1 MPKCFRWFA
10 YLDKIT
16 YFCYN
21 LKQIT
26 MRTFKTIL
34 TALVVMLG
42 VVACTEDA
50 PSNGNETKTP
60 VIKFQSEIVEIDYD
74 GAEVLVDYTIE
85 FPVKGESVV
94 INNTAEWLTVE
105 AVGNAQLKFT
115 AVANDAEAERKT
127 DVVVSYKGAESVTL
141 KVTQDYNAVANSPIA
156 IKFVAADHASVTVDI
171 VTADPELTWIPMIT
185 YKEYFDEYTSD
196 DEIFASDMEYFEY
209 LADMWDYTLAEFI
222 EEMVGVGTEEGLV
235 IEDLEPSTE
244 YVVYAYGVSLEGE
257 RTTDIVS
264 LAITTAEPYDGDL
277 TFEISAVEEDFSLS
291 FTITPSHKG
300 VGYMY
305 GIATEAQINEWKE
318 LAGSDNL
325 RDAIQL
331 GDIEAGIA
339 DLMDYGLVEERSDYY
354 DIFSESDVMDYGWE
368 ELKAAT
374 KYIIYAAKWNENCE
388 IVGEV
393 ATYEHTSASV
403 EASDNV
409 ITVEISEITQSSV
422 TVTTTTSNYDDYVVL
437 PVRASEVEELN
448 DEEAFAFVMG
458 AYEYLVSEYTYYSDI
473 CETYTRMRPET
484 NYTLLVF
491 GCQAGIQT
499 TAMQRVNFTTLAS
512 GDPKE
517 CTFDIEVM
525 DIESDCAW
533 VEITPS
539 DKGHYYHWMAYPA
552 SFTADEVKAV
562 VTDRLENTYE
572 GDVEAFSSWE
582 LSQGDEETTVWDLI
596 PNTEYKIGLIIM
608 DYDTG
613 EFLSDVVFGEVFKTP
628 EVVYADITFDVQF
641 GKYFDIDALVAAGY
655 TQFEGEDYAGQAIMS
670 IDVAVEGE
678 CSEFY
683 YDIYNND
690 LSDTVKYPDAIFY
703 EGLWYGMDAS
713 HSMVVLDYDTVM
725 TFVAVGYDYSYE
737 PSALYRKV
745 FTLTK
750 DGASPVEEFGAEAS
764 VARSMVIAPEQKSA
778 RVERKFN
785 KADYVYTSE
794 FVAKSNEAMA
804 SIKSERRAN
813 AEKEVALRLSAKSKA
828 KGCRIAR

>member
-1 MPKCFRWFA
+1 
-10 YLDKIT
+10 
-16 YFCYN
+16 
-21 LKQIT
+21 
-26 MRTFKTIL
+26 
-34 TALVVMLG
+34 
-42 VVACTEDA
+42 
-50 PSNGNETKTP
+50 
-60 VIKFQSEIVEIDYD
+60 
-74 GAEVLVDYTIE
+74 
-85 FPVKGESVV
+85 
-94 INNTAEWLTVE
+94 
-105 AVGNAQLKFT
+105 
-115 AVANDAEAERKT
+115 
-127 DVVVSYKGAESVTL
+127 
-141 KVTQDYNAVANSPIA
+141 
-156 IKFVAADHASVTVDI
+156 
-171 VTADPELTWIPMIT
+171 
-185 YKEYFDEYTSD
+185 
-196 DEIFASDMEYFEY
+196 
-209 LADMWDYTLAEFI
+209 
-222 EEMVGVGTEEGLV
+222 
-235 IEDLEPSTE
+235 
-244 YVVYAYGVSLEGE
+244 
-257 RTTDIVS
+257 
-264 LAITTAEPYDGDL
+264 
-277 TFEISAVEEDFSLS
+277 
-291 FTITPSHKG
+291 
-300 VGYMY
+300 
-305 GIATEAQINEWKE
+305 
-318 LAGSDNL
+318 
-325 RDAIQL
+325 
-331 GDIEAGIA
+331 
-339 DLMDYGLVEERSDYY
+339 
-354 DIFSESDVMDYGWE
+354 
-368 ELKAAT
+368 
-374 KYIIYAAKWNENCE
+374 
-388 IVGEV
+388 
-393 ATYEHTSASV
+393 
-403 EASDNV
+403 
-409 ITVEISEITQSSV
+409 
-422 TVTTTTSNYDDYVVL
+422 
-437 PVRASEVEELN
+437 
-448 DEEAFAFVMG
+448 
-458 AYEYLVSEYTYYSDI
+458 
-473 CETYTRMRPET
+473 
-484 NYTLLVF
+484 
-491 GCQAGIQT
+491 
-499 TAMQRVNFTTLAS
+499 
-512 GDPKE
+512 
-517 CTFDIEVM
+517 M

-552 SFTADEVKAV
+552 NFTADEVKAV
-562 VTDRLENTYE
+562 VTDRLENGYE

-582 LSQGDEETTVWDLI
+582 LSQGDEEATVWDLI

-613 EFLSDVVFGEVFKTP
+613 EFLSDVVFGEVFKTT

-703 EGLWYGMDAS
+703 DGLWYGMDAS

>member
-1 MPKCFRWFA
+1 MK
-10 YLDKIT
+10 
-16 YFCYN
+16 N
-21 LKQIT
+21 
-26 MRTFKTIL
+26 FKTIL
-34 TALVVMLG
+34 TALVIMLG
-42 VVACTEDA
+42 MVACTEDA

-60 VIKFQSEIVEIDYD
+60 VIKFQSETVEIDYD

-85 FPVKGESVV
+85 NPVKGETVV
-94 INNTAEWLTVE
+94 INNNTEWLTVE
-105 AVGNAQLKFT
+105 TVGDAQLKFS
-115 AVANDAEAERKT
+115 AAANDAEAERKA
-127 DVVVSYKGAESVTL
+127 DVVINYKGAESVTL

-222 EEMVGVGTEEGLV
+222 EEMAGVGTEENLV

-244 YVVYAYGVSLEGE
+244 YVVYAYGISLDGE

-264 LAITTAEPYDGDL
+264 LAITTSEPYTGDI
-277 TFEISAVEEDFSLS
+277 TFEISAVEEDYTLS

-300 VGYMY
+300 IGYMY
-305 GIATEAQINEWKE
+305 GIATEADINEWKE

-339 DLMDYGLVEERSDYY
+339 ELMDYGLVEERSDYY
-354 DIFSESDVMDYGWE
+354 DIFSESDVMDYGWQ
-368 ELKAAT
+368 ELKADT

-393 ATYEHTSASV
+393 ATYEHTSAPV
-403 EASDNV
+403 ETSDNV
-409 ITVEISEITQSSV
+409 ITAEISDITQSSV
-422 TVTTTTSNYDDYVVL
+422 TVITTTSNYDSYAVI
-437 PVRASEVEELN
+437 PVRASEVEALN
-448 DEEAFAFVMG
+448 DEEVFAFVMN
-458 AYEYLVSEYTYYSDI
+458 AYGYIVSEYTYNNDI

-484 NYTLLVF
+484 DYTLLIF
-491 GCQAGIQT
+491 GCQAGVQT
-499 TAMQRVNFTTLAS
+499 TDMQRINFTTLAS

-517 CTFDIEVM
+517 CTFDINVM
-525 DIESDCAW
+525 DIESDNAW

-552 SFTADEVKAV
+552 DFTADEVKAFV
-562 VTDRLENTYE
+562 SDRLENGYE

-582 LSQGDEETTVWDLI
+582 LSQGDEQTTVWDLI

-613 EFLSDVVFGEVFKTP
+613 EFLSDAVFGEVFKTP

-641 GKYFDIDALVAAGY
+641 GKYFDIDSLVAAGY
-655 TQFEGEDYAGQAIMS
+655 TQFEGDYYAGQAIMS
-670 IDVAVEGE
+670 IDVATEGD
-678 CSEFY
+678 CVEFY
-683 YDIYNND
+683 YDIYGND
-690 LSDTVKYPDAIFY
+690 LSDTVVYPDAIFY
-703 EGLWYGMDAS
+703 EGLWYGMYS
-713 HSMVVLDYDTVM
+713 EHSMVVLEYDTTM
-725 TFVAVGYDYSYE
+725 TFVAVGYNSDYE
-737 PSALYRKV
+737 PSELYRKV

-750 DGASPVEEFGAEAS
+750 DGASPVEEFGGEVSA
-764 VARSMVIAPEQKSA
+764 VRSMVVAPEQKEA
-778 RVERKFN
+778 RIERKFN
-785 KADYVYTSE
+785 KADYVYTAE
-794 FVAKSNEAMA
+794 FAAKSSDVMN

-813 AEKEVALRLSAKSKA
+813 AEREVALRLNAKSKA
-828 KGCRIAR
+828 KGCCIAR